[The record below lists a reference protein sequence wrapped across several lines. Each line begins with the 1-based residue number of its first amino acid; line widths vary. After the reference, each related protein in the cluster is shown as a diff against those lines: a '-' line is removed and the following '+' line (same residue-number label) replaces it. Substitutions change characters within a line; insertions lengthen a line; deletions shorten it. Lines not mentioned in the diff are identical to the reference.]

1 MSEILKFTSDLARR
15 AGNLL
20 LDYFRLGGTE
30 TRLKSDYSV
39 VTEADVAA
47 DRLIS
52 AAIREA
58 YPHDLLLSEELQPSL
73 PLIHSGMVWVVDP
86 LDGTTNFS
94 LGLPIWGV
102 SIART
107 VNGTPQV
114 AAVYFPVIGELYT
127 AQTEA
132 GAYLNGE
139 RIQTQGPIKG
149 KRTTF
154 FACCS
159 HTHKHYKVS
168 VPYKARILGSA
179 TYDFCAV
186 ARGVALLGFE
196 ATAKV
201 WDLAAAWVM
210 VPEAGGVIEAHHGQA
225 PFPLVPGLD
234 YTSLAF
240 PTLAAVSAQMVAKGR
255 QMIQAK
261 EGEGREINDELA
273 P

>member
-1 MSEILKFTSDLARR
+1 MSETLQFTSDLARR
-15 AGNLL
+15 IGNLL
-20 LDYFRLGGTE
+20 LDYFRMGGSD
-30 TRLKSDYSV
+30 TRLKADYSV
-39 VTEADVAA
+39 VTEADLAA
-47 DRLIS
+47 DRMITE
-52 AAIREA
+52 AIREA
-58 YPHDLLLSEELQPSL
+58 YPQDLILSEELHPSM
-73 PLIHSGMVWVVDP
+73 PSEHSGMVWVVDP

-102 SIART
+102 SITRV
-107 VNGTPQV
+107 VNGTPQI
-114 AAVYFPVIGELYT
+114 AANYFPLIGELYT
-127 AQTEA
+127 AQTGA

-139 RIQTQGPIKG
+139 RIQAQEPIKG

-159 HTHKHYKVS
+159 HTHKNYNVS

-186 ARGVALLGFE
+186 ARGAAMLGFE

-210 VPEAGGVIEAHHGQA
+210 LPEAGGVIETHHGQA

-234 YTSLAF
+234 YTNLAF
-240 PTLAAVSAQMVAKGR
+240 PTLAGASAQMLAKGKEL
-255 QMIQAK
+255 IQTKA
-261 EGEGREINDELA
+261 GEGHGTKER
-273 P
+273 